1 MRDEAWTATSQI
13 IMFHPEVAALIKKGT
28 LSHCVL
34 IMKGS
39 KITEQYYMFDILEHL
54 QHQMQ
59 GGRVLLTCGLIGQV
73 KKVYLSLYVF

>member
-54 QHQMQ
+54 QH
-59 GGRVLLTCGLIGQV
+59 
-73 KKVYLSLYVF
+73 